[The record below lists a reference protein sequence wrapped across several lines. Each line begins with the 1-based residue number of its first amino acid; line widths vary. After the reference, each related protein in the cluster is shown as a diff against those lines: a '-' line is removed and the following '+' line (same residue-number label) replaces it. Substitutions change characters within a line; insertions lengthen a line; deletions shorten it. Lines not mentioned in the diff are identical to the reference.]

1 MSRMV
6 FFIYL
11 KKKFQPIYVE
21 PKDKQTFNAAMLDYY
36 AKIND
41 PNCKGAIFMAVCR
54 GKVSEGL
61 DFADANG
68 RAVFIIGLPY
78 PPLKDPKV
86 VLKKKYIDG
95 NSKNKDLTSGRWYR
109 LEATRA
115 VNQAIGRVIR
125 HRNDY
130 GAIILLDDKF
140 NDNLVQNEMS
150 LWLRKHI
157 KITSFQEAIRDVREF
172 FRVAQGKFGKVTKGK
187 TQEVLK
193 VVRSSGFSFNSC
205 GSSSSTQQTGLVNI
219 NKRKADS
226 SVDKLKKK
234 KITVV
239 ANVSKETSMETS
251 MKEFIYMVAVVLAAH
266 VYYYFYYL

>member
-1 MSRMV
+1 
-6 FFIYL
+6 
-11 KKKFQPIYVE
+11 
-21 PKDKQTFNAAMLDYY
+21 MLEYY

-41 PNCKGAIFMAVCR
+41 PACKGAIFMAVCR

-78 PPLKDPKV
+78 PPLKDAKV
-86 VLKKKYIDG
+86 ILKKKYIDG
-95 NSKNKDLTSGRWYR
+95 NDKNKELTGQRWYR

-130 GAIILLDDKF
+130 GVIILLDDRF
-140 NDNLVQNEMS
+140 NDVHVQNEMS

-157 KITSFQEAIRDVREF
+157 KITNYQEAVRHVRDF
-172 FRVAQGKFGKVTKGK
+172 FRVAQEKFGTVTKEK
-187 TQEVLK
+187 TQEVPK
-193 VVRSSGFSFNSC
+193 AMTSSGFCFNSC
-205 GSSSSTQQTGLVNI
+205 GSSDSTQQTGLVNI

-226 SVDKLKKK
+226 SLNHLKKK
-234 KITVV
+234 KIVVV
-239 ANVSKETSMETS
+239 ANSSKETSMETT
-251 MKEFIYMVAVVLAAH
+251 MKEFILMVAVVLAAH